1 MVTNTVL
8 GLTSLAIGAA
18 VLTHTIAMWQI
29 FTAAT
34 IFGVMTCLENPA
46 RMAFVPELVGI
57 ALILPAVTTNSIMAN
72 VGRTLGPV
80 VAAVL
85 AHNFGLGWCFVANAA
100 SFAVV
105 VVTLL
110 ALDVAAEIGWT
121 IPLKRQRADVP
132 PCPCYVGQSGSQIAE
147 LRCSHPRVPTV
158 RRSPHRKRARRAE
171 LFMSTEPE
179 PDSERKVHAEPTQ
192 DDKPEPENGTHRE
205 LEPATRSARYALIT
219 AVSAAVISS
228 FVAAGTAVY
237 VSINQSNSSEQLAVT
252 QAIRQDRQKVYS
264 DFSVAMFSF
273 MQQLGNVSGLL
284 QARGSI
290 ESVRPEISELSG
302 RQGEFLASLN
312 LLLMA
317 GSPEM
322 QEVGGRFAEA
332 VFAFSRDHV
341 APFAAQYI
349 AANAP
354 RANDTAGRERD
365 SAALVVAIND
375 LTTKIGELNA
385 AFVAQGIND
394 LR

>member
-1 MVTNTVL
+1 MFPPQGSHREKITPPQAGKT
-8 GLTSLAIGAA
+8 G
-18 VLTHTIAMWQI
+18 
-29 FTAAT
+29 
-34 IFGVMTCLENPA
+34 GVIHEHGT
-46 RMAFVPELVGI
+46 
-57 ALILPAVTTNSIMAN
+57 
-72 VGRTLGPV
+72 
-80 VAAVL
+80 
-85 AHNFGLGWCFVANAA
+85 
-100 SFAVV
+100 
-105 VVTLL
+105 
-110 ALDVAAEIGWT
+110 
-121 IPLKRQRADVP
+121 
-132 PCPCYVGQSGSQIAE
+132 
-147 LRCSHPRVPTV
+147 
-158 RRSPHRKRARRAE
+158 
-171 LFMSTEPE
+171 E

-341 APFAAQYI
+341 APLRSAIHRGQCAAGERHGR
-349 AANAP
+349 P
-354 RANDTAGRERD
+354 GAGLRGTCRRD
-365 SAALVVAIND
+365 QRPHD
-375 LTTKIGELNA
+375 E
-385 AFVAQGIND
+385 D
-394 LR
+394 R